1 MDTCPVFQGR
11 VSTPQGGY
19 MHSLF
24 FHMLSSIHPNLLGV
38 IGAAAG
44 TFRLLVANED
54 S

>member
-1 MDTCPVFQGR
+1 
-11 VSTPQGGY
+11 

-44 TFRLLVANED
+44 TCRLLV
-54 S
+54 SRMKTLKVTKTGWTITFK